1 MHSLSLANS
10 KASCRADPGLKEVHM
25 VAYTA
30 EELRELASVA
40 DRTLGAADDDGDS
53 DDDRERERKKSRKEK
68 KRSRKKE
75 KKEKKE
81 REN

>member
-1 MHSLSLANS
+1 
-10 KASCRADPGLKEVHM
+10 M

-53 DDDRERERKKSRKEK
+53 DDDRERERKKGEPFRLAAHSVHLLRVHDASQKLP
-68 KRSRKKE
+68 
-75 KKEKKE
+75 
-81 REN
+81 ENRTSPPRLRRGVGCPRPP